1 MVCRLWAR
9 MVRRL
14 TTPKRGK
21 EKKTSVGGPTDPLE
35 RTSQCKS
42 QDDPH
47 CSVLVL
53 FTPHSSH
60 AFPWRCCASL
70 GMPFFLPGI
79 YPVGFIGFRDTNTQ
93 TQKKKKKSL
102 GAKGW
107 FASSVFFCGRKARTG
122 KQGNT
127 ETTETST
134 QKMSI
139 KFFFGSFAKIP
150 LACSHGRLCEYSGY
164 SSSGSWPACTSAF

>member
-1 MVCRLWAR
+1 MA
-9 MVRRL
+9 
-14 TTPKRGK
+14 KK
-21 EKKTSVGGPTDPLE
+21 KKTSVGGPTDPLE

-60 AFPWRCCASL
+60 AFSWRCCASL

-93 TQKKKKKSL
+93 TQKKKSL

-139 KFFFGSFAKIP
+139 KFFLGLSPRSRLLAATAACANTLGTLVPVLGPPVRP
-150 LACSHGRLCEYSGY
+150 LSDCAVMRCLRRAYLHSTCQ
-164 SSSGSWPACTSAF
+164 